1 MYDAANIVLRVL
13 HTYIRRGQILNKQCK
28 NLGKEE
34 IKPKYVVIKN
44 NNKEHNNKEQGV
56 GHE

>member
-1 MYDAANIVLRVL
+1 MMQLNIVLRVL

-28 NLGKEE
+28 NLEKEE

-44 NNKEHNNKEQGV
+44 NIKEHKSIK
-56 GHE
+56 